1 MSFLCRLAFAHRG
14 VQIPARKWQES
25 GMIADKPEKPPR
37 TRRASPPLDEP
48 ALRDLALHYA
58 ARFATT
64 RLKLLRYL
72 ARKLKERGWAG
83 EQPADLETL
92 AARLVA
98 LGYVNDAA
106 FAAMKSRAM
115 TARGLG
121 HRRVSEQL
129 SAAGVGAADRG
140 APPDEQAALVT
151 ALAFARR
158 KRLGPFARAV
168 SDDPAIRQK
177 ALAAMLR
184 AGHPMAAAR
193 RILAARTVAEAEA
206 LIELD

>member
-1 MSFLCRLAFAHRG
+1 MGADEQGRSRRERR
-14 VQIPARKWQES
+14 IP
-25 GMIADKPEKPPR
+25 
-37 TRRASPPLDEP
+37 PPLDEA

-83 EQPADLETL
+83 AHAPDPEVLADRL
-92 AARLVA
+92 AE

-106 FAAMKSRAM
+106 WAQMKGRAM

-121 HRRVSEQL
+121 HRRVAEAL
-129 SAAGVGAADRG
+129 TAAGVAHQDRG
-140 APPDEQAALVT
+140 EAPDEAQALAT

-158 KRLGPFARAV
+158 KRLGPFARQP
-168 SDDPAIRQK
+168 SDDPASRQK

-184 AGHPMAAAR
+184 AGHGMAAAR
-193 RILAARTVAEAEA
+193 TVLAAKSVAEAES
-206 LIELD
+206 LVEGDQPMS